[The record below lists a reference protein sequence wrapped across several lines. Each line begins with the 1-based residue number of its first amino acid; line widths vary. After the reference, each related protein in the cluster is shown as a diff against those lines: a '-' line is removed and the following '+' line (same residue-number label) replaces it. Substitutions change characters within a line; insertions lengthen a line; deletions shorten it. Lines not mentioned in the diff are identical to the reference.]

1 MLSVWPQMCHLYP
14 AVPYVQALQ
23 IAGHEVC
30 VACPPGAAE
39 DIVAAGLPAVV
50 CGEPEPQGWLRDDLH
65 PDLEEMERLAEALA
79 ITPAERDNWDVFFQ
93 YYMMAVRFHLPRRP
107 SAQNEALV
115 EFARSWQPD
124 LVLWDPW
131 FPAGAVAA
139 RAAGAAHARVL
150 MAPDY
155 SGWAVEKF
163 AERAR
168 QTGAELPE
176 NPLARAVRPLADRYG
191 VEVDDELLLGQWT
204 VDPIPEEMRL
214 SAGIASLPVRWSP
227 YNGGGVKPEWLY
239 DRPERP
245 RIALS
250 VGLSTRAYHKGEWR
264 TPKILEA
271 VADLDVEVV
280 ATLNSDQL
288 EGIDNIPGNVR
299 TVDYVPLVQLLP
311 TCAASI
317 NHGSSGT
324 FWASVAANLP
334 QIIADT
340 DEPQRIV
347 VSEGENSKM
356 AERNILSRLAARYV
370 ESRGAGFRLN
380 HQTQSVDEVRSQIVS
395 VLDDPSYRAGAASL
409 HDEWLAKPS
418 PSDIVS
424 ELERL
429 TAQYRR
435 RLITV

>member
-1 MLSVWPQMCHLYP
+1 M
-14 AVPYVQALQ
+14 
-23 IAGHEVC
+23 G
-30 VACPPGAAE
+30 
-39 DIVAAGLPAVV
+39 
-50 CGEPEPQGWLRDDLH
+50 
-65 PDLEEMERLAEALA
+65 
-79 ITPAERDNWDVFFQ
+79 
-93 YYMMAVRFHLPRRP
+93 VRFHLPPRP

-115 EFARSWQPD
+115 QFALDWRPD

-139 RAAGAAHARVL
+139 RASGAAHARVL
-150 MAPDY
+150 MCPDY

-168 QTGAELPE
+168 LDGPALPE
-176 NPLARAVRPLADRYG
+176 NPLARAVRPLAERYG
-191 VEVDDELLLGQWT
+191 VQVDDELLVGQWT
-204 VDPIPEEMRL
+204 IDPMPAEMRL
-214 SAGIASLPVRWSP
+214 STGIASLPVRWSP

-239 DRPERP
+239 ARPERP

-288 EGIDNIPGNVR
+288 EGITNIPANVR

-324 FWASVAANLP
+324 FWTSVAANIP
-334 QIIADT
+334 QIITDT
-340 DEPQRIV
+340 DEPQRVIV
-347 VSEGENSKM
+347 VDGENSKM
-356 AERNILSRLAARYV
+356 AERNILSRFAAAYV
-370 ESRGAGFRLN
+370 ESRGAGVRLN
-380 HQTQSVDEVRSQIVS
+380 HQTQSVEEIRAQIQAV
-395 VLDDPSYRAGAASL
+395 VTEPSYQAGAADL
-409 HDEWLAKPS
+409 HAEWLAKPG
-418 PSDIVS
+418 PSEIITD
-424 ELERL
+424 LEKL
-429 TAQYRR
+429 TAEHRPG
-435 RLITV
+435 